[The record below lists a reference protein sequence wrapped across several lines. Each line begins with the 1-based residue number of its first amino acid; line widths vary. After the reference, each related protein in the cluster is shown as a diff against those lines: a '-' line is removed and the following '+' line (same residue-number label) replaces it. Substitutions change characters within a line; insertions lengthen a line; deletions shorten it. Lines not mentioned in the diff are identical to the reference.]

1 MQGCIRTPDETQT
14 NAHEFL
20 TMTATTFQIV
30 LTTCPDTAAAER
42 IARVLVEEKL
52 AACVNMLPPMRSIYR
67 WKGRVEDATEQ
78 LLVIKTAQQFA
89 AVRDRIRSL
98 HPYELPEII
107 AVPIADGFPEYLA
120 WLRDSE

>member
-1 MQGCIRTPDETQT
+1 MQGCIRTPDETRT